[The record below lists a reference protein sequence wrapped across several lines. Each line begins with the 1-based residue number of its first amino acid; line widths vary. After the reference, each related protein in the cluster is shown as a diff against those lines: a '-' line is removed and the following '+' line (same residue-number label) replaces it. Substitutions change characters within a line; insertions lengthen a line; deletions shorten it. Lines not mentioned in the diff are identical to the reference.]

1 MTVGVLAVG
10 YSIEFKKECNMDAKE
25 FAVDTS
31 GIPDDGSGR
40 GTCWGEGCGWGDGAG
55 YGFEDEKGAGSGW
68 EGVVGNSNGSGYG
81 CGAGAGPW

>member
-1 MTVGVLAVG
+1 MNI
-10 YSIEFKKECNMDAKE
+10 SE

-31 GIPDDGSGR
+31 WILDDGSSR

-55 YGFEDEKGAGSGW
+55 YGFEDERGAGSGW
-68 EGVVGNSNGSGYG
+68 EGCVGSSNGSGYG